1 MSQEAARRGGFV
13 RVRFVA
19 LDFETS
25 GTDPKTDR
33 VIQVGAVRVENGQ
46 VVARFSS
53 FVASVRSIPV
63 RVKRMTGITEA
74 DLAQA
79 PDARQVLQDL
89 LAFIGD
95 SPVVSHN
102 AVFEQEFMEAE
113 AARAGIRLP
122 HLRYVDT
129 VEFSRVAC
137 PDAHVHRLDSLASS
151 LGISQ
156 PRHHDALEDAQTC
169 AYLYLKLDLMARSL
183 GVQTLELMLG
193 TADEGW
199 TLRAEIERA
208 LQGAPDLPFRP
219 GRRVPQG
226 TEPLQGAGEY
236 ALLDTRE
243 LARLLEV
250 GGPLSSSF
258 ENYEHRREQV
268 QMMAMV
274 ADALND
280 GKHLLVEAGTGTG
293 KSLAYLIPCIRWAVD
308 NRERI
313 VVSTQTINLQEQLL
327 TKDIPLVRE
336 ALGWDFRVALLKGRA
351 NYVCLRR
358 LYDLLHHGLLALDPE
373 ERRALAR
380 LIAWLSR
387 TGTGDRG
394 EVNIFGPAEAA
405 FSRIRAE
412 QGTCASMRCPYRDRC
427 FVTAARKEAQAA
439 HIIIANHSLVFSDI
453 ASENKVLPT
462 YSHIVFDEAHHLE
475 DSATDHLGVSLPL
488 GEVAGLASE
497 WTLPNVAMARLQ
509 RLPLTDSERQALR
522 KPLEDASQ
530 ASASVHQS
538 LAGAGVLLSE
548 LLLASSGDE
557 SMNRQTLR
565 LQPGALEPPVE
576 EASRIAAHNLMTGLK
591 SVAAALGEF
600 VSGAALDTLPDDLLD
615 IAQQAAASAMAAAS
629 CAESVREVLL
639 GDDDR
644 TVRWLEGDTARLPM
658 GLTLRSAPVTVS
670 ETLRDRL
677 FDSLRSVI
685 MTSATLSVEGSCEY
699 LKERLGLDAYDE
711 SRLLEELVGSPFDF
725 ASQALLLV
733 PDDMPPVQKT
743 PVREFSKRMT
753 SLLAEI
759 VVSIGGRTLVLFTS
773 HKLLQEVYYS
783 LKPFCEKNDICLL
796 AQGIDGSRT
805 RLIEELRSSDRTVVL
820 GSSSFWEGVDVP
832 GQSLSCVIMA
842 RLPFWP
848 PNMPVVQ
855 ARHESLARAG
865 KSAFNTMALPQA
877 VIRFKQGFGRLI
889 RTKADRGVVIVVDS
903 RLLPSGSK
911 YASKFLNSL
920 PGPRVSVRPA
930 KEVVAELCDFL
941 GVSRVA
947 GACDK

>member
-1 MSQEAARRGGFV
+1 MK
-13 RVRFVA
+13 FVA

-25 GTDPKTDR
+25 GTDPRTDR
-33 VIQVGAVRVENGQ
+33 VIQVGAVKIEDGQ

-74 DLAQA
+74 DLAGA
-79 PDARQVLQDL
+79 PAAHEVMQDL
-89 LAFIGD
+89 LGFIGD
-95 SPVVSHN
+95 SPIVSHN
-102 AVFEQEFMEAE
+102 ASFEQGFIEAE
-113 AARAGIRLP
+113 ASKAGIRLP
-122 HLRYVDT
+122 ELRYVDT

-151 LGISQ
+151 LGIPQ
-156 PRHHDALEDAQTC
+156 PKHHDALEDAQTC
-169 AYLYLKLDLMARSL
+169 ASLYLKLDEMARSL
-183 GVQTLELMLG
+183 GGQTLELMLG
-193 TADEGW
+193 IADEGW

-208 LQGAPDLPFRP
+208 LQGAEDRPFRP
-219 GRRVPQG
+219 GRPAPQG
-226 TEPLQGAGEY
+226 VEPLQGTGEY
-236 ALLDTRE
+236 RPLDTRE
-243 LARLLEV
+243 LAGLLAA

-258 ENYEHRREQV
+258 QNYEHRREQV
-268 QMMAMV
+268 QMMALV

-293 KSLAYLIPCIRWAVD
+293 KSLAYLIPCARWAID
-308 NRERI
+308 NQDRI

-327 TKDIPLVRE
+327 TKDIPLMRQ
-336 ALGWDFRVALLKGRA
+336 AFGWDFRVALLKGRA

-358 LYDLLHHGLLALDPE
+358 LYDVLHHGLLALDPE

-380 LIAWLSR
+380 LVAWLSR
-387 TGTGDRG
+387 TSTGDRG

-405 FSRIRAE
+405 FARIRAE
-412 QGTCASMRCPYRDRC
+412 QGACASLRCPYRDRC
-427 FVTAARKEAQAA
+427 FVTTARKEAQAA

-453 ASENKVLPT
+453 AAENKVLPA

-475 DSATDHLGVSLPL
+475 DSATNHLGVSLPL
-488 GEVAGLASE
+488 GEMAVFASD
-497 WTLPNVAMARLQ
+497 WTLPNAFMARVQ
-509 RLPLTDSERQALR
+509 RLPLTDLERENLR
-522 KPLEDASQ
+522 KPLEDASHASLTVQQ
-530 ASASVHQS
+530 ALSS
-538 LAGAGVLLSE
+538 LGRMLSGV
-548 LLLASSGDE
+548 LLASSSDE
-557 SMNRQTLR
+557 SMNRLTLR
-565 LQPGALEPPVE
+565 LLPGTMSTGEN
-576 EASRIAAHNLMTGLK
+576 EAVQIAAHDLTRGLK
-591 SVAAALGEF
+591 SAAAALGEF
-600 VSGAALDTLPDDLLD
+600 VSAASSDAMPDDLLD
-615 IAQQAAASAMAAAS
+615 IAQQAAASAMTATE
-629 CAESVREVLL
+629 CAGSVGEVLL
-639 GDDDR
+639 EDDED
-644 TVRWLEGDTARLPM
+644 TVRWLEGDTDRLPV
-658 GLTLRSAPVTVS
+658 GLSLRSAPVNVS
-670 ETLRDRL
+670 AILRDRV

-685 MTSATLSVEGSCEY
+685 MTSATLSVEGRCDY

-711 SRLLEELVGSPFDF
+711 TRLLEELVGSPFDF

-743 PVREFSKRMT
+743 PLKDFSRRMT

-759 VVSIGGRTLVLFTS
+759 VASIGGRTLALFTS

-805 RLIEELRSSDRTVVL
+805 RLIEELRSSDRTVVF

-865 KSAFNTMALPQA
+865 KSAFNAMALPQA

-889 RTKADRGVVIVVDS
+889 RTKTDRGAVIIVDHRIS
-903 RLLPSGSK
+903 PSGSN
-911 YASKFLNSL
+911 YGSKFLNSL
-920 PGPRVSVRPA
+920 PGPRLFTGPS
-930 KEVVAELCDFL
+930 KDVVAELCDFL
-941 GVSRVA
+941 GVSPFGSA
-947 GACDK
+947 SHK